1 MTRKLTYGG
10 LLIVLLLGAITA
22 WVYESRLTSDS
33 SINPTVTVGGPFSL
47 IDQNGV
53 RRSQDDFAGSYM
65 LVNFGYTFCP
75 DVCPTALRDIS
86 AAIDLLG
93 ADGEKVIPVFITIDP
108 ERDTVEKLKP
118 YAAHFHPRLVAL
130 TGGPDEIKAAA
141 KAYRI
146 YYARADLDLGDGDY
160 LMDHSSLYYLMGP
173 DGKFIRHFS
182 FGAPADEMA
191 AAIRAQL

>member
-1 MTRKLTYGG
+1 MTRKLIYGSF
-10 LLIVLLLGAITA
+10 LLVLLLGAITA
-22 WVYESRLTSDS
+22 WVSEPLPNLFTRSA
-33 SINPTVTVGGPFSL
+33 PAAVGGPFSL

-53 RRSQDDFAGSYM
+53 RRSQADFAGSYM

-86 AAIDLLG
+86 AAINQLG
-93 ADGEKVIPVFITIDP
+93 TDGEKVIPVFITIDP

-130 TGGPDEIKAAA
+130 TGTADEIAAAA
-141 KAYRI
+141 KAYRV
-146 YYARADLDLGDGDY
+146 YYARADVDLGGEDY

-182 FGAPADEMA
+182 YGAPADEIA
-191 AAIRAQL
+191 AAIGDQL

>member
-1 MTRKLTYGG
+1 MTRKFIYGSF
-10 LLIVLLLGAITA
+10 LLVLLLGAITA
-22 WVYESRLTSDS
+22 WMYEPPLTSDTS
-33 SINPTVTVGGPFSL
+33 VNPTVTVGGPFSL
-47 IDQNGV
+47 IDQNGE
-53 RRSQDDFAGSYM
+53 RRTQDDFAGSYM
-65 LVNFGYTFCP
+65 LVNFGYSFCP

-93 ADGEKVIPVFITIDP
+93 ADGEKVTPIFITIDP

-130 TGGPDEIKAAA
+130 TGTADEIRAAA

-146 YYARADLDLGDGDY
+146 YYARADVDLGGEDY

-173 DGKFIRHFS
+173 NGKFIRHFS
-182 FGAPADEMA
+182 FATPVDEMA